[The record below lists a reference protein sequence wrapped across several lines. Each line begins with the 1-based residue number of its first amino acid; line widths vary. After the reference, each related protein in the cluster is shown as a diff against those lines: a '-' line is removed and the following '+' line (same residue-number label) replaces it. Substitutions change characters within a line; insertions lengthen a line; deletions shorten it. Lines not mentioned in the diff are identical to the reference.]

1 MAPPPSLL
9 FEELLEL
16 EEEAELDE
24 PELPEDAEPLEELL
38 DEPELPEE
46 PEPLL
51 EPLSGL
57 SGFVVPLE
65 LPPELLSPES
75 PEELVSPPEDEE
87 LDPLLASSGFVV
99 PLSSALLPEVL

>member
-9 FEELLEL
+9 FEELDELLEL
-16 EEEAELDE
+16 EEPE
-24 PELPEDAEPLEELL
+24 PPEDAEPLEELL

-51 EPLSGL
+51 ESLPGL

-65 LPPELLSPES
+65 LPPELLLP
-75 PEELVSPPEDEE
+75 LEDA
-87 LDPLLASSGFVV
+87 DFS
-99 PLSSALLPEVL
+99 